1 MQQPN
6 TKDHYTYQDYLN
18 WPDDERWEIING
30 VAYSMAPSPNVNHQL
45 IVKKLALAIDPKLV
59 GRKCSLLF
67 APCDV
72 VLSERNVVQPDLFV
86 VCDPRKITKN
96 NVKGAPDLI
105 IEILSPSTT
114 LKDRREKRLLYEQSG
129 VQEYLIINPIE
140 KLVERYLLQDSG
152 LYGANEIFE
161 ASETLAF
168 KSLAGVEIELTD
180 LFEGIGSQ

>member
-30 VAYSMAPSPNVNHQL
+30 VAYSMAPSPSMDHQRIL
-45 IVKKLALAIDPKLV
+45 IRLTAFFNDKLKEN
-59 GRKCSLLF
+59 KCEF
-67 APCDV
+67 FIAPSDV
-72 VLSERNVVQPDLFV
+72 ILSADDVVQPDLFV

-152 LYGANEIFE
+152 RYGANEIFE

-180 LFEGIGSQ
+180 LFEGIGS